1 MQKPIHA
8 HATRVTTMSAEND
21 AWHAQQTVY
30 ELLEENREL
39 REKIAEIKEA
49 AQELLD
55 AIGHGKEWDLLRDA
69 IHGDEEHDERD

>member
-1 MQKPIHA
+1 
-8 HATRVTTMSAEND
+8 MSAEDD

-39 REKIAEIKEA
+39 REKLAEIKEA

-55 AIGHGKEWDLLRDA
+55 AIGHGKEHDLLRDA
-69 IHGDEEHDERD
+69 IHGDEEQ